1 MLSKKWIHYDA
12 ALKAERQMHY
22 PGWFELFIIKTIL
35 YFPDKI
41 RFFCQPIIFL
51 IRIDCFDDA
60 FTFFYSWSPAREK
73 RLAAPSHQIGHKMTS
88 FDFHLFLKA
97 YFCIK
102 HGAFFPLALKSDRW
116 IYTVCASYQ
125 MSLSCLINMNPTISN
140 WNGNLIFNYITS

>member
-60 FTFFYSWSPAREK
+60 FTFFYSWSPARKK

-102 HGAFFPLALKSDRW
+102 HGAFFPPVRSHWKATDESTQSVHHIKCHYLVWLIWIQPLATGME
-116 IYTVCASYQ
+116 I
-125 MSLSCLINMNPTISN
+125 
-140 WNGNLIFNYITS
+140 